1 VIVLL
6 IGYLVMASAAG
17 FMLTFV
23 SRMPWQLEGRAAA
36 GVVLGIS
43 AAAMLTWL
51 AAIPMGMSGLTVA
64 VGAVLVLLMGGACA
78 GLTGWRSELRGEW
91 VALAA
96 RWRSRAAVPLAFVVG
111 LALVF
116 FVPFYSHALEL
127 KPDGL
132 YAGYVNIWGDWCT
145 HLAIAGYL
153 SQAHHLL
160 PPDNP
165 FFSGVKLTYPFLPD
179 FFSGMLLHLG
189 LGLEA
194 SLPLASAIMSLALVV
209 LFYSTAQRL
218 AGDRWAA
225 AAAVLVFFMSGG
237 LGFLSLLQDTRP
249 GQGGIAA
256 WVSAFVG
263 SIVHP
268 MHPCAGNAQQLCEY
282 TLDRSV
288 GFQWLNP
295 VLAYLVPQRATL
307 FGFALGLIVV
317 SLAWYARSTG
327 SRREFVIGGLL
338 LGLMP
343 LLHASSYFDLAV
355 FFTGLAAIDVLV
367 TPYRARGDLT
377 ATAGVLTN
385 WAWFL
390 VPAALVGAPQ
400 VLLILPPAAYDHSFL
415 RLQFGWMS
423 ATSDYHLNV
432 GIFWLLNTALLIP
445 LAITIYLMGRGG
457 KPGLLRFAA
466 PAWLLFV
473 LPNLVILQP
482 WDWDNTKWFAW
493 WAIFAA
499 MLAGVVIARLGR
511 RGPLLGAIAVVLL
524 VATTASGGLD
534 LVRASQPSIPGV
546 SYRLLTTDELHVA
559 AWART
564 STPESA
570 IFLTGWQNNHPI
582 LTMSN
587 REVVMGYPGWIW
599 TWGLNDDHRQ
609 ADVTAMFRGM
619 PDTAQLLQKY
629 HVSYVVIGPE
639 ELDAQNGPGANLP
652 YWQGNYKLVF
662 QSQDY
667 EVFSVA

>member
-1 VIVLL
+1 MIFVLV
-6 IGYLVMASAAG
+6 GYLALAAGAG
-17 FMLTFV
+17 FMLTFI
-23 SRMPWQLEGRAAA
+23 SRMPWQLEGRVAA
-36 GVVLGIS
+36 GVVLGLS
-43 AAAMLTWL
+43 EAAMLTWL
-51 AAIPMGMSGLTVA
+51 AAIPLGMSGATVG
-64 VGAVLVLLMGGACA
+64 VGALLLLIAGGACMR
-78 GLTGWRSELRGEW
+78 LTSWRSALEGEW
-91 VALAA
+91 VSMLR
-96 RWRSRAAVPLAFVVG
+96 RWRTRQALPLGLLVG

-116 FVPFYSHALEL
+116 FVPFYTHALEL

-153 SQAHHLL
+153 SDAHHLL

-179 FFSGMLLHLG
+179 FFSGALLHLG

-194 SLPLASAIMSLALVV
+194 SLPLASGIMSLALVV

-237 LGFLSLLQDTRP
+237 LGFLSLFHDLHPVQP
-249 GQGGIAA
+249 GIAGDLGA
-256 WVSAFVG
+256 LVA

-268 MHPCAGNAQQLCEY
+268 MHACGSNPQQLCEY

-295 VLAYLVPQRATL
+295 VLAYLVPQRSTL

-317 SLAWYARSTG
+317 SIAWYARSSG
-327 SRREFVIGGLL
+327 RRREFLVAGLL

-343 LLHASSYFDLAV
+343 LLHASSYFDLAL
-355 FFTGLAAIDVLV
+355 FFSGLAALDVTV
-367 TPYRARGDLT
+367 AAVAHRDDTSRAIRSAL
-377 ATAGVLTN
+377 N
-385 WAWFL
+385 WAYFL
-390 VPAALVGAPQ
+390 VPAAVIGAPQ
-400 VLLILPPAAYDHSFL
+400 VLLILPPAAYNHSFL
-415 RLQFGWMS
+415 RSQFGWMS
-423 ATSDYHLNV
+423 VTTDYHLNV
-432 GIFWLLNTALLIP
+432 VVFWLLNTALLIP
-445 LAITIYLMGRGG
+445 LALTAYFMGRGG
-457 KPGLLRFAA
+457 KPGLMRFVV
-466 PAWLLFV
+466 PAWLLFI

-499 MLAGVVIARLGR
+499 ILAGVVIAQLGR
-511 RGPLLGAIAVVLL
+511 RGPVPGALAVLL
-524 VATTASGGLD
+524 LLATTASGGLD
-534 LVRASQPSIPGV
+534 LVRASQRDIPGV

-559 AWART
+559 AWARGN
-564 STPESA
+564 TPEAA

-582 LTMSN
+582 LTMSH

-609 ADVTAMFRGM
+609 ADITAMFRGM
-619 PDTAQLLQKY
+619 PGTDEMLRKY
-629 HVSYVVIGPE
+629 RVSYVVIGPE
-639 ELDAQNGPGANLP
+639 EMDAQNGPGADLA
-652 YWQGNYKLVF
+652 YWQSHHRLVF

-667 EVFSVA
+667 QVFSVA

>member
-1 VIVLL
+1 MILLL
-6 IGYLVMASAAG
+6 IGYLCLASASG

-51 AAIPMGMSGLTVA
+51 AAIPMGMSGATVA
-64 VGAVLVLLMGGACA
+64 VGGVLVLAVGAACA
-78 GLTGWRSELRGEW
+78 RLCSWRSELRAEW
-91 VALAA
+91 AA
-96 RWRSRAAVPLAFVVG
+96 MASRWRSRAGLPLALLVG

-116 FVPFYSHALEL
+116 FVPFYTHALEL

-194 SLPLASAIMSLALVV
+194 SLPLASGIMSLALVV

-237 LGFLSLLQDTRP
+237 LGFLSLVQDTHP
-249 GQGGIAA
+249 LQGGPVG

-263 SIVHP
+263 AIIHP
-268 MHPCAGNAQQLCEY
+268 AHACGNNAQQLCEY

-288 GFQWLNP
+288 GYQWLNP
-295 VLAYLVPQRATL
+295 ILAYLVPQRATL
-307 FGFALGLIVV
+307 FGFALGMIVV

-327 SRREFVIGGLL
+327 SRREFVLGGLL

-343 LLHASSYFDLAV
+343 LLHASSYFDLAL
-355 FFTGLAAIDVLV
+355 FFTGLAALDVAVSLFW
-367 TPYRARGDLT
+367 TPVNGRRTMTLLA
-377 ATAGVLTN
+377 N
-385 WAWFL
+385 WACFL
-390 VPAALVGAPQ
+390 VPAAVIGTPQ
-400 VLLILPPAAYDHSFL
+400 ILLILPPAAYNHSFL
-415 RLQFGWMS
+415 RFQFGWMS
-423 ATSDYHLNV
+423 ATTDYHLNL

-445 LAITIYLMGRGG
+445 LALTTYLMGRGG
-457 KPGLLRFAA
+457 KPGLMRFAA
-466 PAWLLFV
+466 PAWLLFL

-499 MLAGVVIARLGR
+499 ILAGVVIARVGR
-511 RGPLLGAIAVVLL
+511 RGPLLAVGAVVLL

-534 LVRASQPSIPGV
+534 LVRASQRDIPGV
-546 SYRLLTTDELHVA
+546 SYRLLTTDELHVSE
-559 AWART
+559 WART

-582 LTMSN
+582 LTMSY

-609 ADVTAMFRGM
+609 ADVVAMYQGM
-619 PDTAQLLQKY
+619 PQTDTLLRKY
-629 HVSYVVIGPE
+629 RVSYVVIGPE
-639 ELDAQNGPGANLP
+639 EVDAQNGPGANLA
-652 YWQGNYKLVF
+652 YWQAHYKMVF

-667 EVFSVA
+667 QVFSVA